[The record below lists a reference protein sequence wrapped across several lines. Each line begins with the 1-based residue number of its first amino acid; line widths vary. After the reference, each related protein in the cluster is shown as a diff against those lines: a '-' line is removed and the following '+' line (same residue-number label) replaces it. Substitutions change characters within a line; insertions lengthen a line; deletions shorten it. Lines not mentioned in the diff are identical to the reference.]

1 MNAAAQFIGIDFVLT
16 APDGNPNTSPILAE
30 VFPPGMTASYT
41 LLDPGEYDLYL
52 YQYASPTILSGPT
65 RISVADGGIY
75 SVLAVDGPDTATA
88 SLIMLDD
95 FP

>member
-1 MNAAAQFIGIDFVLT
+1 MPLT
-16 APDGNPNTSPILAE
+16 EEVGLVVAGGRSRRMGRDKALLACNE
-30 VFPPGMTASYT
+30 ST

-52 YQYASPTILSGPT
+52 YQYASPTLLSGPT

-75 SVLAVDGPDTATA
+75 GVLAVDGPDTATA
-88 SLIMLDD
+88 SVVLLDD